1 MEAFMKRTTL
11 KTDGNMGIVIN
22 DNDPN
27 FMFGKEYDEIR
38 VWHKDDDI
46 HLRFINAKVVCAS
59 GKSTPETR
67 VHSEGIIIT
76 EILVEYSESFQVFHK
91 HN

>member
-1 MEAFMKRTTL
+1 MKRVMI

-38 VWHKDDDI
+38 VWNKDNNT
-46 HLRFINAKVVCAS
+46 HFIFKNAKVVRVSA
-59 GKSTPETR
+59 KYTPETR
-67 VHSEGIIIT
+67 IHSESAIIS
-76 EILVEYSESFQVFHK
+76 EILVEYSE
-91 HN
+91 

>member
-1 MEAFMKRTTL
+1 MKRDII

-38 VWHKDDDI
+38 V
-46 HLRFINAKVVCAS
+46 
-59 GKSTPETR
+59 
-67 VHSEGIIIT
+67 
-76 EILVEYSESFQVFHK
+76 
-91 HN
+91 

>member
-1 MEAFMKRTTL
+1 MKQVVV
-11 KTDGNMGIVIN
+11 KTNGNMGIVIN

-38 VWHKDDDI
+38 VWNKDDDT
-46 HLRFINAKVVCAS
+46 HFTFNNAKIVCAS

-67 VHSEGIIIT
+67 IRSEGIIIN
-76 EILVEYSESFQVFHK
+76 EILVEYSE
-91 HN
+91 

>member
-1 MEAFMKRTTL
+1 MKRVII

-38 VWHKDDDI
+38 VWHKDNDT
-46 HLRFINAKVVCAS
+46 HFTFKNAKVVCVS

-67 VHSEGIIIT
+67 IHSEGIIIS
-76 EILVEYSESFQVFHK
+76 EILVEYSE
-91 HN
+91 